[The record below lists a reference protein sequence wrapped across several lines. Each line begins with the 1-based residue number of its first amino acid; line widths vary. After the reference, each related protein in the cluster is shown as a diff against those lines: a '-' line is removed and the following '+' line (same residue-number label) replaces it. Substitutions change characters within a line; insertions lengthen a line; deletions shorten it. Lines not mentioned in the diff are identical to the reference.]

1 MITVLAVDQD
11 ANDIITYQLVNST
24 SNGTE
29 YFYLDR
35 DTGAITLRRSLQGTF
50 INAYTVRRQEK
61 QSALYILCKNELQH
75 TECSDLNIIL
85 QLTVRATDNRIRS
98 ALATVRIFITRQIN
112 QPPVFVNTPY
122 ETTIESS
129 RQINSTVYTVTAVDS
144 DLQVCCLSKLCT
156 LFIKLFHR
164 NQINYVTFGLKK
176 ISLYKCVFLPGHY
189 SLWSDWILPSHRLF
203 HTELFQWPNQSDK
216 IRVKW
221 PVLIS
226 TLCGKI
232 SNCYWVQG
240 KPVII
245 SISRIKI
252 HINMHYCLSLQ
263 SFHCHMFKI
272 RNTCTWILKFWICS
286 CVLLHMTLWTPLAGQ
301 RPMFS

>member
-1 MITVLAVDQD
+1 MFQY
-11 ANDIITYQLVNST
+11 NH
-24 SNGTE
+24 
-29 YFYLDR
+29 YFLD
-35 DTGAITLRRSLQGTF
+35 LLQ
-50 INAYTVRRQEK
+50 
-61 QSALYILCKNELQH
+61 
-75 TECSDLNIIL
+75 

-144 DLQVCCLSKLCT
+144 DLQVGCLAKIYAHCFLQQ
-156 LFIKLFHR
+156 LLHAIEM
-164 NQINYVTFGLKK
+164 NYVPLIGQTTLICTIFF
-176 ISLYKCVFLPGHY
+176 FLGYY
-189 SLWSDWILPSHRLF
+189 SLWSDRILPSHRLF

-232 SNCYWVQG
+232 SN
-240 KPVII
+240 I
-245 SISRIKI
+245 
-252 HINMHYCLSLQ
+252 
-263 SFHCHMFKI
+263 
-272 RNTCTWILKFWICS
+272 TW
-286 CVLLHMTLWTPLAGQ
+286 A
-301 RPMFS
+301 

>member
-156 LFIKLFHR
+156 LFIKWFHR

-176 ISLYKCVFLPGHY
+176 ISFYKCVFYQGTIRYEVIGYFPATDYFTLNSFNGRISLIRSVSNDQY
-189 SLWSDWILPSHRLF
+189 SSLLYVVRYQTVIEPRV
-203 HTELFQWPNQSDK
+203 NQS
-216 IRVKW
+216 
-221 PVLIS
+221 
-226 TLCGKI
+226 
-232 SNCYWVQG
+232 
-240 KPVII
+240 
-245 SISRIKI
+245 
-252 HINMHYCLSLQ
+252 
-263 SFHCHMFKI
+263 
-272 RNTCTWILKFWICS
+272 
-286 CVLLHMTLWTPLAGQ
+286 
-301 RPMFS
+301 